1 MTIETQGFMCMS
13 SILSRFLSRLCTASM
28 FGVACVQTPPL
39 NRRQSTSM
47 TRKINI
53 SISFWQIALLLIVI
67 ALIIWWWFD
76 HKISLIDAQID
87 IMQNN

>member
-1 MTIETQGFMCMS
+1 
-13 SILSRFLSRLCTASM
+13 
-28 FGVACVQTPPL
+28 
-39 NRRQSTSM
+39 M